1 MEYYQL
7 LMCDVMSVVKI
18 IELVGS
24 SDKSW
29 QDAVDNAVK
38 RAAKTVRN
46 IRGVDV
52 LAWTGKVE
60 DGKIVEYRANVN
72 ISFVV
77 EEVNV

>member
-1 MEYYQL
+1 
-7 LMCDVMSVVKI
+7 MSVVKI

-24 SDKSW
+24 SDKGW
-29 QDAVDNAVK
+29 QDAVEEAVA

-52 LAWTGKVE
+52 LGWTGKVE
-60 DGKIVEYRANVN
+60 GGRIVEYRADVK

-77 EEVNV
+77 EEVT